1 MDHSLVVGGTGMLR
15 DVSLH
20 LAQHNAVSV
29 VARTERDLQQLKTDA
44 TRLPGDIHPLRLD
57 YCDVSALEYGLH
69 EAVRLHGPV
78 YNAVCWIHSDAT
90 DATAVL
96 AETLTE
102 SSPGC
107 RLFHVCGYEAA
118 DPSLTADPYETLRN
132 VPDLLYRRVV
142 LGFVVDGG
150 RSRWLKD
157 IEIGAGV
164 IRALEQDLDHSVVGT
179 VTPFDAHP

>member
-1 MDHSLVVGGTGMLR
+1 MLR

-20 LAQHNAVSV
+20 LAQQHVVSV
-29 VARTERDLQQLKTDA
+29 VARTERDFAQLQTDA
-44 TRLPGDIHPLRLD
+44 GRLPGEIHPLRLD

-69 EAVRLHGPV
+69 EAVRQYGPV
-78 YNAVCWIHSDAT
+78 YNAVCWIHSVAADAP
-90 DATAVL
+90 AVL
-96 AETLTE
+96 AETLAE

-118 DPSLTADPYETLRN
+118 DPSLTADPYEALRN

-157 IEIGAGV
+157 VEIGAGV
-164 IRALEQDLDHSVVGT
+164 IHAVEQDLDHSVVGT